1 LNVILFI
8 PKINFDLYQINDE
21 DEDYTE
27 LTQQLFEILGFK
39 MRQIEIPNVGI
50 TNKSSESF
58 LLRITK
64 PLYE

>member
-1 LNVILFI
+1 M
-8 PKINFDLYQINDE
+8 

-27 LTQQLFEILGFK
+27 LIQQLFEILGFK

-50 TNKSSESF
+50 TNKSIESF
-58 LLRITK
+58 LQRITK